1 MSNQSQPRP
10 ASTGL
15 PLAGITV
22 LDFTEGMAGPSC
34 AQHLGDFG
42 ADVIKIQS
50 TGVAANDRFLA
61 GPTRFGPGGAFG
73 AIEAGVHRNK
83 QRLLLNLK
91 DPAGLEIA
99 YKLIAS
105 ADVLIESNRP
115 GAAERLGIGYDDVAK
130 VRPEIVYASLS
141 GFGQTGPLRQR
152 RGTDQ
157 VLQAYA
163 GPMSVTGEAGRPSS
177 RIGPSTVDL
186 LAGAH
191 LTIGILLALREREQD
206 STGHGQWVDSS
217 LYDAT
222 VAMMSRD
229 IAQYTGSG
237 ELPAKFGPYFPYQAP
252 YGCYFA
258 ADAEFFIGVSD
269 TTVWRRFCDLAGLDE
284 LRADERFATAQDRLL
299 NRDQL
304 HDVLI
309 PLFAEK
315 EAEYWL
321 DLAEKSGA
329 LSSRVNSVA
338 DIIGQEQAQARDMV
352 VDIGIDGLKTAGI
365 AIKLSK
371 TPGTVRSQPRIPGA
385 DTDEILSGIGYDADA
400 IAGLRDQKVVG

>member
-1 MSNQSQPRP
+1 MSNQSQPRS

-99 YKLIAS
+99 FKLIGQ

-115 GAAERLGIGYDDVAK
+115 GAAERLGIGYEDVAR
-130 VRPEIVYASLS
+130 VRPEIIYASLS
-141 GFGQTGPLRQR
+141 GFGQTGPESQR
-152 RGTDQ
+152 RGTDN

-163 GPMSVTGEAGRPSS
+163 GPMSITGEPGHPSV
-177 RIGPSTVDL
+177 RIGPSTIDL

-191 LTIGILLALREREQD
+191 LAIGILLALRDRD
-206 STGHGQWVDSS
+206 RTGRGQWVDSS

-222 VAMMSRD
+222 LAMMSRD

-237 ELPAKFGPYFPYQAP
+237 ALPEKFGAFFPYSAP
-252 YGCYFA
+252 YGNYSA
-258 ADAEFFIGVSD
+258 ADAEFFLGIS
-269 TTVWRRFCDLAGLDE
+269 TSQVWVRFCELAGLHD
-284 LRADERFATAQDRLL
+284 LAADKRFATVQDRLL
-299 NRDQL
+299 NRDTL
-304 HDVLI
+304 HRELI
-309 PLFAEK
+309 PLFALK
-315 EAEYWL
+315 DVHHWL
-321 DLAEKSGA
+321 DLAEASGA
-329 LSSRVNSVA
+329 LSSRVNNVA
-338 DIIGQEQAQARDMV
+338 DVIAQEQAAAREMV
-352 VDIGIDGLKTAGI
+352 VDLGIAGLKTAGI
-365 AIKLSK
+365 PVKLSR
-371 TPGTVRSQPRIPGA
+371 TPGTIRSQPRVPGA
-385 DTDEILSGIGYDADA
+385 DTDEMLAAVGYTQQE
-400 IAGLRDQKVVG
+400 IAELRDHKVVA

>member
-1 MSNQSQPRP
+1 MTN
-10 ASTGL
+10 ANETGLPEL

-50 TGVAANDRFLA
+50 TGIAANDRFLA
-61 GPTRFGPGGAFG
+61 GPTRFGPNGAFG

-83 QRLLLNLK
+83 KRMMLNLK
-91 DPAGLEIA
+91 DPAGLSIA
-99 YKLIAS
+99 YKLIAT
-105 ADVLIESNRP
+105 ADVLVESNRP
-115 GAAERLGIGYDDVAK
+115 GAAERLGLGYEDVAR

-141 GFGQTGPLRQR
+141 GFGQTGPMAGQ
-152 RGTDQ
+152 RGTDH

-163 GPMSVTGEAGRPSS
+163 GPMSVTGEPGRPSV
-177 RIGPSTVDL
+177 RIGPSTIDL

-191 LTIGILLALREREQD
+191 LTIGILLALRDRER
-206 STGHGQWVDSS
+206 TGRGQWVDSS

-237 ELPAKFGPYFPYQAP
+237 ELPPKFGAYFPYQAP
-252 YGCYFA
+252 YGTYFA
-258 ADAEFFIGVSD
+258 ADGEFFIGVS
-269 TTVWRRFCDLAGLDE
+269 TTSVWQRFCDLAGVPE
-284 LRADERFATAQDRLL
+284 LIEDKRFATSQDRLI
-299 NRDQL
+299 NRDEL

-309 PLFAEK
+309 PLFQGK
-315 EAEYWL
+315 DVRYWL
-321 DLAEKSGA
+321 DLAEKAGA
-329 LSSRVNSVA
+329 LSSRVNTVA
-338 DIIGQEQAQARDMV
+338 DVIEQEQAVAREMV
-352 VDIGIDGLKTAGI
+352 VDIGIAGLKTAGI
-365 AIKLSK
+365 PIKLSR

-385 DTDEILSGIGYDADA
+385 DTSEILSGIGYSPEA
-400 IAGLRDQKVVG
+400 IAGLRDQKVVA

>member
-1 MSNQSQPRP
+1 MSNQSQPRS

-99 YKLIAS
+99 FKLIAR

-115 GAAERLGIGYDDVAK
+115 GAAQRLGIGYEDVAR

-177 RIGPSTVDL
+177 RIGPSTIDL

-191 LTIGILLALREREQD
+191 LAIGILLALRDRD
-206 STGHGQWVDSS
+206 RTGRGQWVDSS

-269 TTVWRRFCDLAGLDE
+269 TTVWRRFCDLAGLAE
-284 LRADERFATAQDRLL
+284 LRDDPRFASAQDRLL
-299 NRDQL
+299 NRDAL

-315 EAEYWL
+315 EAGYWL
-321 DLAEKSGA
+321 DLAERSGA

-338 DIIGQEQAQARDMV
+338 DVIEQDQAVAREMV
-352 VDIGIDGLKTAGI
+352 VDLGIAGLKTAGI
-365 AIKLSK
+365 PIKLSR

-385 DTDEILSGIGYDADA
+385 DTDGILSQLGYPADA